1 MIGALR
7 TRNDERL
14 YWLTVGTLIALAWA
28 IAIFLGTSE
37 DARYAGHSAL
47 AEHVHAGAPGAHA
60 TLPGALAFAAFV
72 GGWTAMTVAMMLPT
86 ALPLITLF
94 RVAVSRRP
102 ERAGLVLRLIG
113 GYLGVWALFGVLLYL
128 ADAGIHRA
136 VAGVPL
142 LAAGTGYLLPVVLLA
157 AGVYQFTPLK
167 DRCLQECRSPLTFIA
182 GHWTGVAP
190 AREALRL
197 GARHGVFC
205 LGCCWTLMLVMFALG
220 VAHLP
225 GMLVLGAVMAAEKSM
240 PWGRRLVAPVG
251 VVLVLSA
258 VALAAQGTLARLR

>member
-1 MIGALR
+1 VIGALR

-14 YWLTVGTLIALAWA
+14 YWLAIGTLIALAWV
-28 IAIFLGTSE
+28 IAFVLGTSE
-37 DARYAGHSAL
+37 YARYAGHSTL
-47 AEHVHAGAPGAHA
+47 AEHVHAGASGAHA
-60 TLPGALAFAAFV
+60 LPGALAVAAFV

-94 RVAVSRRP
+94 RVTVGRRP
-102 ERAGLVLRLIG
+102 ERAGLVARLIG

-128 ADAGIHRA
+128 VDAGIHRA

-142 LAAGTGYLLPVVLLA
+142 LAAATGYLLPVVLLA
-157 AGVYQFTPLK
+157 AGAYQFTPLK

-190 AREALRL
+190 AREAVRL

-205 LGCCWTLMLVMFALG
+205 LGCCWALMLLMFALG

-251 VVLVLSA
+251 VVFVLSA
-258 VALAAQGTLARLR
+258 AALAAQEVLARLR